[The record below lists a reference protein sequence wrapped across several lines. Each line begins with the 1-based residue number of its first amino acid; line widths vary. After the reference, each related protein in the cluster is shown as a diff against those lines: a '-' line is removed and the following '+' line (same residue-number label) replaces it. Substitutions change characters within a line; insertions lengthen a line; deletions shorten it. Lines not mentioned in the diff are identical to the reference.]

1 MNGSACLEKVGV
13 VDLLTEISSKP
24 GWLLELVID
33 FFFLSKTFLL
43 KQKDENEIG
52 RGQMLL
58 LVCAF

>member
-33 FFFLSKTFLL
+33 VFLSKTFFAET
-43 KQKDENEIG
+43 KG
-52 RGQMLL
+52 
-58 LVCAF
+58 

>member
-13 VDLLTEISSKP
+13 MDLLTEISSKP

-33 FFFLSKTFLL
+33 VFLSKTFLL
-43 KQKDENEIG
+43 KQRDENEIG

>member
-33 FFFLSKTFLL
+33 FFFFLNIFAET
-43 KQKDENEIG
+43 KG
-52 RGQMLL
+52 
-58 LVCAF
+58 